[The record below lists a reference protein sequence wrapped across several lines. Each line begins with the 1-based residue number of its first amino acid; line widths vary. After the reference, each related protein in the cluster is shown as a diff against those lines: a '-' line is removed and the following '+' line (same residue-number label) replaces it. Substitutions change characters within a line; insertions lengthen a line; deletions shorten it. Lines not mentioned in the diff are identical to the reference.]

1 MIVLF
6 RKRENIRDPFRTDE
20 RFVVGGGN
28 AVGAMRKCQIDN
40 LLRRYRLFLPMNVW
54 IFSDLRNLPILAE
67 RTFEVA
73 TKIAEAEDVIAW
85 MKMIE
90 RFLFVGIQ
98 SEAANGTIRDLQ
110 FAVYDAATT
119 ANACL
124 AFFNIAMMGA
134 AFTMHN
140 A

>member
-1 MIVLF
+1 MF
-6 RKRENIRDPFRTDE
+6 CKREDIRDPFGTDE
-20 RFVVGGGN
+20 RFVVGGGD

-40 LLRRYRLFLPMNVW
+40 LLCRYGLFLSMDAR
-54 IFSDLRNLPILAE
+54 IFSNLRNLPILAE
-67 RTFEVA
+67 CAFEIA
-73 TKIAEAEDVIAW
+73 AEIAEAEDVIAW

-98 SEAANGTIRDLQ
+98 GEAADGTIRDLQ
-110 FAVYDAATT
+110 FAVYDAAT
-119 ANACL
+119 AADACL

>member
-20 RFVVGGGN
+20 RFVVGGGD

-40 LLRRYRLFLPMNVW
+40 LLCRYGLFLPMDVW

-67 RTFEVA
+67 CAFEIA
-73 TKIAEAEDVIAW
+73 TEIAEAEDVIAW

-98 SEAANGTIRDLQ
+98 GEAANGAVGDLQ
-110 FAVYDAATT
+110 YAVHDAT
-119 ANACL
+119 AAADACM
-124 AFFNIAMMGA
+124 AF
-134 AFTMHN
+134 
-140 A
+140 